1 MNRAESDKKSV
12 IAIDGPAAAGKSTVA
27 AKVAGMLG
35 ATYINT
41 GNMYRAIT
49 LAATTRGTPLESPSE
64 KDVEDILRNTSL
76 EYTSSGGSDKILLNG
91 EDVTRK
97 IRAPEVA
104 ASVSRIAAIP
114 AVRKWL
120 VDRQRDIASRARLA
134 VMEGRDIGTVV
145 FPDAKWK
152 FFLTAS
158 PEVRAR
164 RRLEQSGE
172 TIEGSTVAS
181 VAREIAERDRMDMSR
196 KVSPLTKAADAILV
210 DSSEMTIDQVLDR
223 IVGAVKGD
231 IVPNDLLKKQSRT
244 L

>member
-1 MNRAESDKKSV
+1 MNRVGSDKKPV

-27 AKVAGMLG
+27 AKVAEILG

-49 LAATTRGTPLESPSE
+49 LAAATRGTPLENPSE
-64 KDVEDILRNTSL
+64 KDVEDLLRNTSL

-97 IRAPEVA
+97 IRAPELA

-114 AVRKWL
+114 SVRKWL
-120 VDRQRDIASRARLA
+120 VDRQREIASKAKLA

-181 VAREIAERDRMDMSR
+181 VAREIAERDKMDMSR
-196 KVSPLTKAADAILV
+196 KVSPLTRAADAILV

-223 IVGAVKGD
+223 IVDTVKGD
-231 IVPNDLLKKQSRT
+231 MGLGDIWEK
-244 L
+244 